1 MSVLGTAAVFGAKSV
16 AVLAIIIA
24 VTFTACSNSD
34 QGQSISDVRPD
45 TIATVSTWHY
55 SFDSLEAMVATSD
68 LVVVGEVTA
77 VSQGRLMNPDDP
89 SIPTRYRLVT
99 ISIQEVIKGI
109 YANST
114 VLMEEAGYVPNGA
127 SFEIDEMPWSNIGD
141 VGIFFLAKYPD
152 QPEGH
157 YSQIS
162 PEGRLLTAIRDSD
175 GAAQLGLQSV
185 LNFSDSALGES
196 LGLIESS
203 EVHGKVRAAS
213 EEVVKENISADK
225 PLWELL
231 AEIRQEEEAGMV
243 AEDGNQNSDS
253 TNQELLGDPMEDSR
267 SGQVAE

>member
-1 MSVLGTAAVFGAKSV
+1 
-16 AVLAIIIA
+16 
-24 VTFTACSNSD
+24 
-34 QGQSISDVRPD
+34 
-45 TIATVSTWHY
+45 
-55 SFDSLEAMVATSD
+55 MVATSD
-68 LVVVGEVTA
+68 LVVAGEVTA

-89 SIPTRYRLVT
+89 SISTRYRLVT
-99 ISIQEVIKGI
+99 ITIQESIKGTH
-109 YANST
+109 ANST

-141 VGIFFLAKYPD
+141 VGIFFLANYPD
-152 QPEGH
+152 QPEGL

-175 GAAQLGLQSV
+175 GAAQLSLQSV
-185 LNFSDSALGES
+185 LSFSDSALGES

-203 EVHGKVRAAS
+203 EVHGKVRAAF

-231 AEIRQEEEAGMV
+231 AEFRQEEEAGMV
-243 AEDGNQNSDS
+243 AEDGNQDS
-253 TNQELLGDPMEDSR
+253 GSSNQELLGDLLEDSR